1 MTPLARAGAHHPQS
15 GTRDSSRQSIR
26 PTDDGGDGSHGRPDS
41 PAQGYPA
48 PHLEPRCHRG
58 ILLVTIQGIP
68 SDLLPALAGRV
79 VISNTRTPKRN
90 MHCSHVGNCGLH
102 CLSHTRFEPEACA
115 GIPGAVQKPLNHEGP
130 LTAVI
135 PVFLLRPDPSAAQ
148 DFDEPLGPG

>member
-26 PTDDGGDGSHGRPDS
+26 PTDDRGNGSHGRLGS

-48 PHLEPRCHRG
+48 PHLELRCHPG
-58 ILLVTIQGIP
+58 ISLVTIQGIP

-102 CLSHTRFEPEACA
+102 TLSHARFEPEACA
-115 GIPGAVQKPLNHEGP
+115 GIPGGIQKPL
-130 LTAVI
+130 
-135 PVFLLRPDPSAAQ
+135 RP
-148 DFDEPLGPG
+148 